1 MLIRLILFLTV
12 IPPPKCSPWH
22 THTLLSY
29 QLWKLRIRSRNLLF
43 MLCMLSGNFCIIM
56 RYDFDGSKS
65 ATIFLARLSAIIE
78 RSTIHYGRGCRSQVS
93 MLIKSIDRKIPLAC
107 SRFHACTSQRVVR
120 THRHGELELCNN
132 TKKKT
137 CCSYAW
143 VYRKIQQRKVRWEG
157 KRTRKGQMHFSRSIF
172 NLVPRV
178 RSLFRLS
185 LSAIYLLRFYPRYFE
200 NGFWERS
207 QGWIKESLQQKFQ

>member
-1 MLIRLILFLTV
+1 
-12 IPPPKCSPWH
+12 
-22 THTLLSY
+22 
-29 QLWKLRIRSRNLLF
+29 
-43 MLCMLSGNFCIIM
+43 M

-132 TKKKT
+132 TKNK
-137 CCSYAW
+137 
-143 VYRKIQQRKVRWEG
+143 
-157 KRTRKGQMHFSRSIF
+157 
-172 NLVPRV
+172 NL
-178 RSLFRLS
+178 LFLC
-185 LSAIYLLRFYPRYFE
+185 LDV
-200 NGFWERS
+200 
-207 QGWIKESLQQKFQ
+207 